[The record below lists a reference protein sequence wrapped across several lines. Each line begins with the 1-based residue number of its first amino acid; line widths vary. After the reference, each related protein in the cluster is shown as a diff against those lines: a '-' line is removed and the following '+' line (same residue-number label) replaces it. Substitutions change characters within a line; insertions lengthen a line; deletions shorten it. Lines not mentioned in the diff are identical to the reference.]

1 MIWLVL
7 GVALWSGVH
16 LIPSLG
22 LSLKAGLVQK
32 LGENG
37 YKGVFSVLMIAAI
50 ILMVVGWRATDPI
63 TLYDPPCWAGS
74 STALLMFNA
83 FVFFVAAYHP
93 TRLKQIIRHPQLT
106 GMLLWAIA
114 HLIANGDSRSL
125 ILFGGLG
132 LWSLIEIRMINA
144 REGTWVKPDAPSI
157 FIELRGLVISVIIF
171 AAVLFLHPYFAGVS
185 PILR

>member
-22 LSLKAGLVQK
+22 LSLKAGLIQK

-37 YKGVFSVLMIAAI
+37 YKGVFSVMIITAI
-50 ILMVVGWRATDPI
+50 ILIVVGWRATDPV
-63 TLYDPPCWAGS
+63 TLYDPPNWAGS

-83 FVFFVAAYHP
+83 FVLFVAANHP
-93 TRLKQIIRHPQLT
+93 TRLKRVIRHPQLT
-106 GMLLWAIA
+106 GILLWSIA

-132 LWSLIEIRMINA
+132 LWSLIEIRMINS
-144 REGTWVKPDAPSI
+144 REGAWVKPDAPSI
-157 FIELRGLVISVIIF
+157 LIEIRGLAIGIVVF
-171 AAVLFLHPYFAGVS
+171 MAALFLHPYFAGVA
-185 PILR
+185 PFAT